1 MSTKVLPELREN
13 RASALCYLLGP
24 ITGFLFLTLQPYSRN
39 MLVRFHAWQS
49 IIAGV
54 ALALFYIA
62 ILIVSPFLPWI
73 LLSFVW
79 FFVFGA
85 LLSSVVLWFL
95 LIVRTVAGERIV
107 IPLIGERAEER
118 AYADGKL

>member
-1 MSTKVLPELREN
+1 MSTKVLPELSEN

-49 IIAGV
+49 IFAGA

-62 ILIVSPFLPWI
+62 VLILSPHLPWV

-79 FFVFGA
+79 FFVFGV
-85 LLSSVVLWFL
+85 LLSSVVLWVY
-95 LIVRTVAGERIV
+95 LIAKTFTGERLV
-107 IPLIGERAEER
+107 IPVIGERAEDR
-118 AYADGKL
+118 AYADGNL